1 MASAFDLDP
10 VTPRLGARLTG
21 VDLKQPISEG
31 LAAGLRAALADR
43 LVLFL
48 PGQFLDIASL
58 KRATRVF
65 GPLFQVP
72 YVEPSPEDP
81 DVVAVLKEAGEH
93 RISTFGGDWHSDF
106 SFLERPPGGSLL
118 QAVELPPVGGDTLW
132 ADQATA
138 WDTLPDDLR
147 AEVSGRR
154 AIQTGAPY
162 GVSHAPTVATSRSI
176 RIARGDP
183 AADRER
189 AHPVVRRHPDSGRA
203 ALFLNPIYTIRL
215 EGMNEADSAPIL
227 ARLYAHMTRP
237 EFCCRHR
244 WRPGDLVVWDNR
256 MTLHFAV
263 NDYDGHR
270 RLLWR
275 TTFAGEV
282 PVAA

>member
-1 MASAFDLDP
+1 MIPFDIEP

-21 VDLKQPISEG
+21 LDLRQPISAS
-31 LAAGLRAALADR
+31 LAEALRRTLAER

-48 PGQFLDIASL
+48 PEQFLDIPAL
-58 KRATRVF
+58 KRATAVF
-65 GPLFQVP
+65 GPLLRVP
-72 YVEPSPEDP
+72 YIAPAPEDP
-81 DVVAVLKEAGEH
+81 DVVAVLKAADEV

-106 SFLERPPGGSLL
+106 SFLEQPPGGSLL

-147 AEVSGRR
+147 AIVAGRR
-154 AIQTGAPY
+154 TVQTGAPY
-162 GVSHAPTVATSRSI
+162 GVRHRPTVATSRSI
-176 RIARGDP
+176 RITRDDP
-183 AADRER
+183 QADRER
-189 AHPVVRRHPDSGRA
+189 AHPAVRRHPDSGRA

-215 EGMNEADSAPIL
+215 EGMSEAESAPLL

-237 EFCCRHR
+237 ELCCRHR
-244 WRPGDLVVWDNR
+244 WRPGDLVIWDNR

-282 PVAA
+282 PVMA

>member
-1 MASAFDLDP
+1 MAGLVQEP
-10 VTPRLGARLTG
+10 VTPRLGTRLTG
-21 VDLKQPISEG
+21 VDLRQPITDS
-31 LAAGLRAALADR
+31 LAGDLRRLLGER

-48 PGQFLDIASL
+48 PGQFLDMAAL
-58 KRATRVF
+58 KRATEVF
-65 GPLFQVP
+65 GPLMRVP
-72 YVEPSPEDP
+72 YIAPAPEDD
-81 DVVAVLKEAGEH
+81 DVVAVLKEADER

-118 QAVELPPVGGDTLW
+118 QAVDLPPVGGDTLW
-132 ADQATA
+132 ADQVTA
-138 WDTLPDDLR
+138 WETLPEDLR
-147 AEVSGRR
+147 VLVAGRK

-176 RIARGDP
+176 RITRGDP
-183 AADRER
+183 EADRER

-215 EGMNEADSAPIL
+215 EGMSEAESAPIL

-244 WRPGDLVVWDNR
+244 WQPGDLVIWDNR
-256 MTLHFAV
+256 TTLHFAV

-275 TTFAGEV
+275 TTFGGEI
-282 PVAA
+282 PVAT